1 MLGTC
6 SQMLRL
12 KNKAT
17 QKMLNNNAV
26 RSLKHY
32 IPVDL
37 MKFERRP
44 WARYHE
50 GYTFVVRHALM

>member
-1 MLGTC
+1 LGTC
-6 SQMLRL
+6 SQMLRI

-17 QKMLNNNAV
+17 QKMLNNNAL

-32 IPVDL
+32 IPMDL
-37 MKFERRP
+37 MNFERRP
-44 WARYHE
+44 RARYHE